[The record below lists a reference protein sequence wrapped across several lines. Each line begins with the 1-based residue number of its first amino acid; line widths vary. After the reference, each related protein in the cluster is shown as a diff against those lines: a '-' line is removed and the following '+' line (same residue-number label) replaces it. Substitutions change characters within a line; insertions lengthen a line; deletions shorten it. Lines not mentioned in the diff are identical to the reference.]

1 MTVQEGGGMG
11 AMPGIV
17 ALAAAVAL
25 LAAGFAGSHLYAQPD
40 PVEACNAL
48 SHAVSND
55 GLQSA
60 AGVCLGELHGTRG

>member
-1 MTVQEGGGMG
+1 MSSWK
-11 AMPGIV
+11 A
-17 ALAAAVAL
+17 ALACAATAVAL
-25 LAAGFAGSHLYAQPD
+25 LTAGITGGHIWSQPD

-60 AGVCLGELHGTRG
+60 AGVCLGELHNVR